1 MWEGRRVVTIFGS
14 SRPSRGDPAYVRAER
29 LGLAIAERG
38 WVVCNGGYG
47 GTMAAS
53 AQGARRGGGATIG
66 VTCALYGTPPNPFIT
81 HHEEA
86 VDLFARLGRLLELG
100 DAYVIL
106 PGGSGTL
113 LELALVLEYMHKRLM
128 PPKPVLLMAR
138 QWRPVVATAQRETG
152 SHTASL
158 QEVRT
163 PEAAVRALVGTWG
176 RE

>member
-1 MWEGRRVVTIFGS
+1 MWQGRRVVTIFGS
-14 SRPSRGDPAYVRAER
+14 SRPDPGDSTYVRAEQ
-29 LGLAIAERG
+29 LGLAIARYG

-53 AQGARRGGGATIG
+53 AKGAQRAGGATIG
-66 VTCALYGTPPNPFIT
+66 VTCALYGEPPNPYIS

-86 VDLFARLGRLLELG
+86 ADLLTRLGRLLGLG
-100 DAYVIL
+100 DGYIVL

-128 PPKPVLLMAR
+128 PPKPILLLGR
-138 QWRPVVATAQRETG
+138 YWRPALAVAQREQG
-152 SHTASL
+152 RHTASW

-163 PEAAVRALVGTWG
+163 AEAAVRALALAWG
-176 RE
+176 D